1 MIRKVCEYLGF
12 PQEATVYLS
21 STYQGMERKDLFR
34 RARELFFSEE
44 TFRYRDFLEEISQGE
59 EIHRYTVDM
68 MFLLLCAEPLWE
80 QYQAKGISQEIFRDT
95 LGDLRTKLF
104 ECKKLHGIWGTSV
117 LWWFHG
123 IFYGR
128 LYALGRLQYE
138 KMTLEYDYKDVA
150 KKGDVVL
157 TCHIPSGSPLPPEE
171 VERSLA
177 LAYDFYHKQGEKML
191 VHCCT
196 WMLYPGH
203 YELFPEN
210 SNLRSFY
217 HRFDIVTERE
227 TDNLDLWRIFYREK
241 WEDVQEAQLTTLLQ
255 KNFYQYL
262 KNGNVMGVGEGI
274 LTYQKGEGK

>member
-1 MIRKVCEYLGF
+1 MLERICNYLEFPNEATEYLCSIYDGI
-12 PQEATVYLS
+12 A
-21 STYQGMERKDLFR
+21 RKRLFDQ
-34 RARELFFSEE
+34 AREFFFSEE
-44 TFRYRDFLEEISQGE
+44 TFRYRDSLEELSLTEG
-59 EIHRYTVDM
+59 IHRYTIDM
-68 MFLLLCAEPLWE
+68 MFLLLCAETLWKK
-80 QYQAKGISQEIFRDT
+80 YQEEGISEQIFRDT

-104 ECKKLHGIWGTSV
+104 ECQKMYGIWGTSV

-128 LYALGRLQYE
+128 LFALGRLQYE
-138 KMTLEYDYKDVA
+138 KMPLEYDYKDVV
-150 KKGDVVL
+150 KKGEVVL
-157 TCHIPSGSPLPPEE
+157 TCHIPSGSPLSPEE

-177 LAYDFYHKQGEKML
+177 LAYDFYHKSGEVMV

-196 WMLYPGH
+196 WMLYPKH

-241 WEDVQEAQLTTLLQ
+241 WEDVQGAQLTTLLQ

-262 KNGNVMGVGEGI
+262 KAGNFMGVGEGI
-274 LTYQKGEGK
+274 LIYQKEE